1 MKSPEKMETSELIAE
16 VKKLRKLWR
25 LIAEVSEILN
35 DCDEIKALMSF
46 IDKELK

>member
-1 MKSPEKMETSELIAE
+1 LKAPERMETSELIAE

-25 LIAEVSEILN
+25 LIAKISEIIN
-35 DCDEIKALMSF
+35 DCEEIKALMSF